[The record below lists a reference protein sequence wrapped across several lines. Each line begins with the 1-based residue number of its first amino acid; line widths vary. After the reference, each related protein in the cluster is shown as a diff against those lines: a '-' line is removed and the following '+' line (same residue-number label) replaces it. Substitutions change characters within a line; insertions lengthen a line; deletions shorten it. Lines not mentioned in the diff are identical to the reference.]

1 MDLWIS
7 TASMTGQVS
16 VNTEMTITDSAM
28 IWKMFRGQPIH
39 NLLNWLRTLG
49 DKKVAIFWL
58 SDKGEIPVN
67 SSSELRRFSRYESKT
82 E

>member
-7 TASMTGQVS
+7 TASMTGKVS
-16 VNTEMTITDSAM
+16 VNTEMTILDSAM

-49 DKKVAIFWL
+49 DRKVKIFWL

-67 SSSELRRFSRYESKT
+67 SSSELRRFAHYEQET